1 MAAKDNNDDNDPAVY
16 INETPKSGGGTAIV
30 VIIAVLIVLIPV
42 GFAISCIIKRI
53 RERNNKNIEE
63 SMPLPDHSQSN
74 HT

>member
-1 MAAKDNNDDNDPAVY
+1 MAAKDDDNDDSAVY

-30 VIIAVLIVLIPV
+30 VIIAVLIVMIPV

-53 RERNNKNIEE
+53 RERNNKNNEE

>member
-1 MAAKDNNDDNDPAVY
+1 LAAKDNDNDDSVVY

-30 VIIAVLIVLIPV
+30 VIIAVLIVMIPV

-53 RERNNKNIEE
+53 RERNNKNNEE